1 MPLTVKTGRPQVF
14 ISVIRCKGTKNNHT
28 HNNCPSF
35 LFHNPSLFSYLPL
48 AYAYQNKENKKCIQR
63 SFSFI
68 SLFCLL
74 SRILIIL
81 NYSVITSPRC
91 PLSLSRPIRILLLF
105 CRRSIFCLVLSPYK
119 YRLSCVQVPAPIKD
133 MV

>member
-14 ISVIRCKGTKNNHT
+14 ISVIRCKDTKNNHT
-28 HNNCPSF
+28 HNNCP
-35 LFHNPSLFSYLPL
+35 LFYFIIPL
-48 AYAYQNKENKKCIQR
+48 YSPTFHYQSKENKKCIQH

-68 SLFCLL
+68 NPFCLL
-74 SRILIIL
+74 SHILIIL

-91 PLSLSRPIRILLLF
+91 PLSLSRSIRILLLF

-119 YRLSCVQVPAPIKD
+119 YCLSCVQVPAPIKD